1 MPINPNIALGGQQQ
15 QPVNML
21 GQMGQ
26 VMAIRQAQ
34 QQYEEQNALRDAFS
48 QGADVNDPEAFKRI
62 AAINPKLAFDLRGKG
77 IEQRQK
83 QTEIG
88 LKTNE
93 VLGAALGGLVQNPTL
108 DYAKA
113 TFSHLVSTGV
123 LPPDKATAMYAKLEA
138 EPNRIKE
145 YATLGVQAAISAT
158 SKMSDATTQ
167 RGQNLSHS
175 ASMAGVGAT
184 LRGQDLTD
192 KRARE
197 ELQFLQGEGG
207 FYGVNKFDPNS
218 ARPIGMAPQPVAP
231 AATPATSTVASGVP
245 SNSLLITGA
254 APTTTPNLNAFTGG
268 SPNQAGPTVANA
280 VAQTTAAAAQPTQLR
295 PVQTPTLTEVDD
307 PANPGQKLRVD
318 ARVYRQGGTLGDPGV
333 LGVARTEKL
342 TPQQTVK
349 LKAEMGNDFKIL
361 DNVTA
366 QTNDL
371 LKSIDML
378 RDPKITKGLTAI
390 TGYSGVLT
398 PTFKDASQL
407 AQTRLDNLRGK
418 VIALGKAS
426 ASMTGAIGSIA
437 NQEWKIL
444 ADQIAAIDPKMG
456 DKALLEQ
463 VQLVE
468 DRALGV
474 FERAKEQYGRQYGEY
489 FETLGPQYSTMPK
502 LKPRGVSS
510 SGVDNNNPLLQ

>member
-1 MPINPNIALGGQQQ
+1 MPINPNIALGAQQQQ

-26 VMAIRQAQ
+26 MYALRAAKQ
-34 QQYEEQNALRDAFS
+34 EFEGSEALRDFYAS
-48 QGADVNDPEAFKRI
+48 GGDTATAEGRRALL
-62 AAINPKLAFDLRGKG
+62 AANPKLGSQILNQQSEMLARDVKT
-77 IEQRQK
+77 QADS
-83 QTEIG
+83 
-88 LKTNE
+88 LKTIKENVGAVNTPE
-93 VLGAALGGLVQNPTL
+93 AMAEYLKGAYTTPGGAAL
-108 DYAKA
+108 
-113 TFSHLVSTGV
+113 
-123 LPPDKATAMYAKLEA
+123 AKLI
-138 EPNRIKE
+138 PLDR
-145 YATLGVQAAISAT
+145 AISAIPTDPKAFADYKRNFGLTADKLFESADAQLSSRT
-158 SKMSDATTQ
+158 SLATT
-167 RGQNLSHS
+167 GMTT
-175 ASMAGVGAT
+175 AAT
-184 LRGQDLTD
+184 MRGQDLLD
-192 KRARE
+192 RRARE
-197 ELQFLQGEGG
+197 ELQYLTTENG

-218 ARPIGMAPQPVAP
+218 ARPVGTAPQPVAP
-231 AATPATSTVASGVP
+231 VATPAASTVASGAP

-254 APTTTPNLNAFTGG
+254 APTTTNLNAFTGG

-280 VAQTTAAAAQPTQLR
+280 VAQTAAAAAQPTQLR
-295 PVQTPTLTEVDD
+295 PVQTPTLTDVDD
-307 PANPGQKLRVD
+307 PNVPGQKLRVD
-318 ARVYRQGGTLGDPGV
+318 ARVYKQGTGLGAPGV

-342 TPQQTVK
+342 TPQQTLK
-349 LKAEMGNDFKIL
+349 LKTEMGSDFKIL

-378 RDPKITKGLTAI
+378 RDPDITKGLKAI

-489 FETLGPQYSTMPK
+489 FETIGPQYSTMPK

-510 SGVDNNNPLLQ
+510 SGVDRSNPLLQ

>member
-1 MPINPNIALGGQQQ
+1 MALDTNIALGIKPVE
-15 QPVNML
+15 QPNML
-21 GQMGQ
+21 AQMGQ
-26 VMAIRQAQ
+26 MMGIRQAQ
-34 QQYEEQNALRDAFS
+34 QSYEEQNALRDAFA
-48 QGADVNDPEAFKRI
+48 QGADIRDPEAFKRI
-62 AAINPKLAFDLRGKG
+62 ASINPKLAYDLRGRH
-77 IEQRQK
+77 IEQQQK
-83 QTEIG
+83 GVEIG

-93 VLGAALGGLVQNPTL
+93 ALGAALGGLVQNPTL
-108 DYAKA
+108 DYARN
-113 TFSHLVSTGV
+113 TFSHLVSLGV
-123 LPPDKATAMYAKLEA
+123 LPEDKAAAMYAKLEA

-197 ELQFLQGEGG
+197 ELQYLQGEKG
-207 FYGVNKFDPNS
+207 FVGVNKFDPNS
-218 ARPIGMAPQPVAP
+218 ARYVGMMQQPELPTAAAAAP
-231 AATPATSTVASGVP
+231 A
-245 SNSLLITGA
+245 NSLLITGA
-254 APTTTPNLNAFTGG
+254 APTTTPSLNAFRGG

-280 VAQTTAAAAQPTQLR
+280 AAAAAQPTIIKPYR
-295 PVQTPTLTEVDD
+295 AEVAPTLTDVDD
-307 PANPGQKLRVD
+307 PNVPGQKLRVD
-318 ARVYRQGGTLGDPGV
+318 ARVYKQGTGLGAPGV

-342 TPQQTVK
+342 TPQQTLK
-349 LKAEMGNDFKIL
+349 LKTEMGSDFKIL

-378 RDPKITKGLTAI
+378 RDPEITKGLKAI

-489 FETLGPQYSTMPK
+489 FETVGPQYSTMPK

-510 SGVDNNNPLLQ
+510 SGVDRSNPLLQ